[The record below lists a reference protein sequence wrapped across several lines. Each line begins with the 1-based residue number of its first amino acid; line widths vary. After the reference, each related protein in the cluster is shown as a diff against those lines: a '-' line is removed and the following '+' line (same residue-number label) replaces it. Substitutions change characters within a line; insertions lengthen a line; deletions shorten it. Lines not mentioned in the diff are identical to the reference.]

1 MGGRELERNIGMR
14 HMACIHTGAGEPA
27 TEVCALDQESNS
39 WPFGMQVDAV
49 TTELTG
55 QGSFFFYFS

>member
-1 MGGRELERNIGMR
+1 
-14 HMACIHTGAGEPA
+14 MARIHTGAGEPA
-27 TEVCALDQESNS
+27 AEVCALDQESNS

-55 QGSFFFYFS
+55 QGSFFYFS